1 MPHDEE
7 LAERVRA
14 CLARRRGVSE
24 KRMFGGLAF
33 LAGGHMFA
41 GVLPRRDLMVR
52 VGPKTY
58 EAALREPHVRR
69 MDLTGR
75 ALTGFVFVGA
85 PALKTDAAL
94 RAWLGRGL
102 AFVRSLRPKEAKRK

>member
-14 CLARRRGVSE
+14 CLARRRGVRE

-41 GVLPRRDLMVR
+41 GIPPRRDLMVR
-52 VGPKTY
+52 VGPDAY
-58 EAALREPHVRR
+58 EAALREPHVRK
-69 MDLTGR
+69 MDMTGKP
-75 ALTGFVFVGA
+75 LTGFVFVGA
-85 PALKTDAAL
+85 PALATDAAL
-94 RAWLGRGL
+94 RAWLARGL
-102 AFVRSLRPKEAKRK
+102 AFVRSLPPKEAKRK